1 MFEENMIVHLKEIGM
16 SEYEAKVY
24 LTLVCINSASPRELH
39 ETTNIPR
46 GRVYET
52 LASLEKKGFI
62 ISNRQS
68 PVRYR
73 VADIPYTVERL
84 KREAVTRYDTLGI
97 ALETYSALTSTD
109 QLGQTY
115 TIRSDWGIRNHIRFL
130 LKTVKNELLIISDD
144 PALYQYFAEELAQA
158 AKHASVNSVVSNKK
172 TAKKI
177 PFPCI
182 LADKDVKESLFQPP
196 ILRKMSLPTKLI
208 IYADRKEVLA
218 VYERE
223 GKKEAVFTR
232 NNIYADFITRTV
244 MKNQVRV
251 TP

>member
-1 MFEENMIVHLKEIGM
+1 MFEENMIVQLKGIGM
-16 SEYEAKVY
+16 SEYESKVY
-24 LTLVCINSASPRELH
+24 LTLICINSASPRELH

-52 LASLEKKGFI
+52 LTNLEKKGFI

-73 VADIPYTVERL
+73 VADIPHTVERL
-84 KREAVTRYDTLGI
+84 KQEAVTRYDMLGI
-97 ALETYSALTSTD
+97 ALETYAALTCTD

-115 TIRSDWGIRNHIRFL
+115 TIQSKWGIENHIRFL
-130 LKTVKNELLIISDD
+130 LKTAKNELLIISDD
-144 PALYQYFAEELAQA
+144 PAFYQYFAEELSQVV
-158 AKHASVNSVVSNKK
+158 KRVTVNSVVSNKK

-177 PFPCI
+177 PFPCY
-182 LADKDVKESLFQPP
+182 LADKDTKESLFQPP
-196 ILRKMSLPTKLI
+196 ILRKMSLPTKVA

-244 MKNQVRV
+244 MRNQVRV
-251 TP
+251 SP